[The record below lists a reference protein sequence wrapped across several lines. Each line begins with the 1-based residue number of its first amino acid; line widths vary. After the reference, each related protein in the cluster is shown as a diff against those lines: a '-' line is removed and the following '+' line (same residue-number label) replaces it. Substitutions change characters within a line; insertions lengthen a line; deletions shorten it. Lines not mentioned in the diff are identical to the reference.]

1 VLSCALRGVSLDRLQ
16 EPARVLPQQ
25 PLQTNPRIRGVAT
38 NQCTSGA
45 LSQAVS
51 AEAGISAMPTFQV
64 RTLPCPALR
73 QPSLRRAGKPLPG
86 R

>member
-1 VLSCALRGVSLDRLQ
+1 
-16 EPARVLPQQ
+16 VLPQQ

>member
-1 VLSCALRGVSLDRLQ
+1 VCCRSSLCKQTRGNVWWLPASARWGLCMHAVLNSR
-16 EPARVLPQQ
+16 
-25 PLQTNPRIRGVAT
+25 
-38 NQCTSGA
+38 

-64 RTLPCPALR
+64 RTLPWPALR